1 LGVVH
6 SRPHFFRL
14 SHFLGVHLFETGV
27 GRVVLGRGNHIR
39 FGLGRQHG
47 SCFVIAHHHV
57 GVLNVFVH
65 GHEERVRGYQCFELG
80 VGRRAVT
87 GLSELLG
94 GLDAPHQGEETR
106 EVNADFLLGVAQVK
120 GLLEVEHPFLL
131 VDGEQLGGA
140 HVFVHSSHLKY

>member
-1 LGVVH
+1 
-6 SRPHFFRL
+6 
-14 SHFLGVHLFETGV
+14 
-27 GRVVLGRGNHIR
+27 
-39 FGLGRQHG
+39 
-47 SCFVIAHHHV
+47 
-57 GVLNVFVH
+57 
-65 GHEERVRGYQCFELG
+65 
-80 VGRRAVT
+80 
-87 GLSELLG
+87 LLG